1 MSEIK
6 VLDEKT
12 IDKIAAGEVVE
23 KPASVVKELVENA
36 IDAGAGSISVEVKN
50 GGTDL
55 IRVSD
60 NGDGIVRDQVRT
72 AFLPHATSKLRK
84 IEDLETI
91 ESLGF
96 RGEALPS
103 IASVSQVELL
113 TKTADE
119 ITGVRYCIDGGTEQ
133 SFDEVGVPDGTTFI
147 VRNLFFNTP
156 ARKKFLKTA
165 MTETGYVTELVEQLA
180 LLRPD
185 IAFKYTANS
194 SNKLVTSGNGD
205 LKEVIYR
212 IYGRDITSAL
222 LEVEKEEDGM
232 TIHGFIAKP
241 VIARSSRNMEN
252 YFVNGR
258 YVKDKVI
265 SRAIEDG
272 YSGFMMQHKF
282 PFTVLSIN
290 VPTEL
295 LDVNVHPRKME
306 VKFGESE
313 KVYDFIRNAV
323 KESLSGREFINKF
336 DFEKTSSKI
345 AEAPKAPEKAP
356 EPFERKAF
364 GKPFKETVIKP
375 TVFRN
380 DLIKN
385 AVNKEEGVQ
394 NILKEPAL
402 SLIIGRNEDK
412 ENSDKGIE
420 SVISKELNF
429 EIEDDINYPSENNAA
444 ECTEKTEDN
453 ISDNSDLNI
462 SENMPENNKADN
474 NESDNDVTSVE
485 KPRQMNLFEDKI
497 LDKNNADEFEI
508 IGQIFDTYWIVQY
521 HDKML
526 MIDQHAAHEKINYE
540 RFMKKFEERRVDKQI
555 CSPSVI
561 ITLDGAHRNILER
574 FMDRFEEM
582 GFEIEPFGGNDFAIK
597 AVPGD
602 LYGLTEEEILISLL
616 DELDDGIK
624 VSEVSAIH
632 DRIATMSCKAAVKG
646 NMKLSREEA
655 KMLIA
660 ELMELKDPYN
670 CPHGR
675 PTIIQ
680 MSKSELEKKFKRI
693 I

>member
-36 IDAGAGSISVEVKN
+36 IDAGACSISVEVKN

-113 TKTADE
+113 TKTVDE

-356 EPFERKAF
+356 EPFEKKAF

-380 DLIKN
+380 DLIKK

-394 NILKEPAL
+394 NVLKEPAL
-402 SLIIGRNEDK
+402 NLIIGRNEDK

-444 ECTEKTEDN
+444 ERTEKTEDN
-453 ISDNSDLNI
+453 ISDNFDLNI
-462 SENMPENNKADN
+462 SESISENNEADN
-474 NESDNDVTSVE
+474 NESDKDVTFVE

>member
-1 MSEIK
+1 MGEIK

-36 IDAGAGSISVEVKN
+36 IDAGATSVSVEVKN
-50 GGTDL
+50 GGSDL

-60 NGDGIVRDQVRT
+60 NGDGIVREQVRT

-113 TKTADE
+113 TKTKDE

-133 SFDEVGVPDGTTFI
+133 SFDEVGVPDGTTFV

-156 ARKKFLKTA
+156 ARKKFLKSA
-165 MTETGYVTELVEQLA
+165 MTETGYVTELVEQMA

-194 SNKLVTSGNGD
+194 ANKLVTSGNGD

-222 LEVEKEEDGM
+222 LEIEREEDGM

-241 VIARSSRNMEN
+241 LIARSSRGMEN
-252 YFVNGR
+252 YYVNGR

-265 SRAIEDG
+265 ARAIEDG
-272 YSGFMMQHKF
+272 YSGFLMQHKF

-290 VPTEL
+290 VPADL

-323 KESLSGREFINKF
+323 KETLSGKEFINSF
-336 DFEKTSSKI
+336 DFEKSSSKI
-345 AEAPKAPEKAP
+345 AEAPKAPVKAP
-356 EPFERKAF
+356 EPFERRPF
-364 GKPFKETVIKP
+364 REVIIEPTVLRKPESKITEEIKEIKP
-375 TVFRN
+375 VIAAPVTEEPK
-380 DLIKN
+380 IMP
-385 AVNKEEGVQ
+385 AV
-394 NILKEPAL
+394 LKEPEL
-402 SLIIGRNEDK
+402 RLI
-412 ENSDKGIE
+412 
-420 SVISKELNF
+420 
-429 EIEDDINYPSENNAA
+429 
-444 ECTEKTEDN
+444 TEEDN
-453 ISDNSDLNI
+453 
-462 SENMPENNKADN
+462 
-474 NESDNDVTSVE
+474 SVRDE
-485 KPRQMNLFEDKI
+485 EEEYIPKQMNLFEDKI
-497 LDKNNADEFEI
+497 LDKNNADELKI

-521 HDKML
+521 KDKML
-526 MIDQHAAHEKINYE
+526 MIDQHAAHEKVNYE
-540 RFMKKFEERRVDKQI
+540 RFMKKFEERSVDKQI

-561 ITLDGAHRNILER
+561 ITLDAVHRNILER
-574 FMDRFEEM
+574 FMERFDEM
-582 GFEIEPFGGNDFAIK
+582 GFEIEPFGGNDYAIR

-602 LYGLTEEEILISLL
+602 LYGLTEEEVLISLL
-616 DELDDGIK
+616 DELDEGVN

-646 NMKLSREEA
+646 NTKLSFDEA
-655 KMLIA
+655 KALIS
-660 ELMELKDPYN
+660 ELMDLKDPYN

>member
-1 MSEIK
+1 MGEIK

-36 IDAGAGSISVEVKN
+36 IDAGATSVSVEVKN
-50 GGTDL
+50 GGSDL

-60 NGDGIVRDQVRT
+60 NGDGIVREQVRT

-84 IEDLETI
+84 IEDLENI

-113 TKTADE
+113 TKTKDE

-133 SFDEVGVPDGTTFI
+133 SFDEVGVPDGTTFV

-156 ARKKFLKTA
+156 ARKKFLKSA
-165 MTETGYVTELVEQLA
+165 MTETGYVTELVEQMA

-194 SNKLVTSGNGD
+194 ANKLVTSGNGD

-222 LEVEKEEDGM
+222 LEIEREEDGM

-241 VIARSSRNMEN
+241 LIARSSRGMEN
-252 YFVNGR
+252 YYVNGR

-272 YSGFMMQHKF
+272 YSGFLMQHKF

-290 VPTEL
+290 VPADL

-323 KESLSGREFINKF
+323 KETLSGKEFINSF
-336 DFEKTSSKI
+336 DFEKSSSKI
-345 AEAPKAPEKAP
+345 AEAPKAPVKAP
-356 EPFERKAF
+356 EPFEKR
-364 GKPFKETVIKP
+364 PFREVIIEP
-375 TVFRN
+375 TVLRKPE
-380 DLIKN
+380 IKISEDVKTSEAIEPSEEN
-385 AVNKEEGVQ
+385 TEEPKIMPAV
-394 NILKEPAL
+394 LKEPEL
-402 SLIIGRNEDK
+402 RLI
-412 ENSDKGIE
+412 
-420 SVISKELNF
+420 
-429 EIEDDINYPSENNAA
+429 
-444 ECTEKTEDN
+444 TEEDN
-453 ISDNSDLNI
+453 
-462 SENMPENNKADN
+462 
-474 NESDNDVTSVE
+474 SVRDE
-485 KPRQMNLFEDKI
+485 EEEYIPKQMNLFEDKI
-497 LDKNNADEFEI
+497 LDKNNVDELKI

-521 HDKML
+521 KDKML
-526 MIDQHAAHEKINYE
+526 MIDQHAAHEKVNYE
-540 RFMKKFEERRVDKQI
+540 RFMKKFEERSVDKQI

-561 ITLDGAHRNILER
+561 ITLDAVHRNILER
-574 FMDRFEEM
+574 FMERFDEM
-582 GFEIEPFGGNDFAIK
+582 GFEIEPFGGNDYAIR

-602 LYGLTEEEILISLL
+602 LYGLTEEEVLISLL
-616 DELDDGIK
+616 DELDEGVN

-646 NMKLSREEA
+646 NTKLSYDEA
-655 KMLIA
+655 KTLIS
-660 ELMELKDPYN
+660 ELMDLKDPYN

>member
-1 MSEIK
+1 MGEIK

-36 IDAGAGSISVEVKN
+36 IDAGATSVSVEVKN
-50 GGTDL
+50 GGSDL

-60 NGDGIVRDQVRT
+60 NGDGIVREQVRT

-113 TKTADE
+113 TKTKDE

-133 SFDEVGVPDGTTFI
+133 SFDEVGVPDGTTFV

-156 ARKKFLKTA
+156 ARKKFLKSA
-165 MTETGYVTELVEQLA
+165 MTETGYVTELVEQMA

-194 SNKLVTSGNGD
+194 ANKLVTSGNGD

-222 LEVEKEEDGM
+222 LEIEREEDGM

-241 VIARSSRNMEN
+241 LIARSSRGMEN
-252 YFVNGR
+252 YYVNGR

-265 SRAIEDG
+265 ARAIEDG
-272 YSGFMMQHKF
+272 YSGFLMQHKF

-290 VPTEL
+290 VPADL

-323 KESLSGREFINKF
+323 KETLSGKEFINSF
-336 DFEKTSSKI
+336 DFEKSSSKI
-345 AEAPKAPEKAP
+345 AETPKAPVKAP
-356 EPFERKAF
+356 EPFERRTF
-364 GKPFKETVIKP
+364 REVIIEPTVLRKPESKITEEIKEIKP
-375 TVFRN
+375 VIAAPVTEEPK
-380 DLIKN
+380 IMP
-385 AVNKEEGVQ
+385 AV
-394 NILKEPAL
+394 LKEPEL
-402 SLIIGRNEDK
+402 RLI
-412 ENSDKGIE
+412 
-420 SVISKELNF
+420 
-429 EIEDDINYPSENNAA
+429 
-444 ECTEKTEDN
+444 TEEDN
-453 ISDNSDLNI
+453 
-462 SENMPENNKADN
+462 
-474 NESDNDVTSVE
+474 SVRDE
-485 KPRQMNLFEDKI
+485 EEEYIPKQMNLFEDKI
-497 LDKNNADEFEI
+497 LDKNNADELKI

-521 HDKML
+521 KDKML
-526 MIDQHAAHEKINYE
+526 MIDQHAAHEKVNYE
-540 RFMKKFEERRVDKQI
+540 RFMKKFEERSVDKQI

-561 ITLDGAHRNILER
+561 ITLDAVHRNILER
-574 FMDRFEEM
+574 FMERFDEM
-582 GFEIEPFGGNDFAIK
+582 GFEIEPFGGNDYAIR

-602 LYGLTEEEILISLL
+602 LYGLTEEEVLISLL
-616 DELDDGIK
+616 DELDEGVN

-646 NMKLSREEA
+646 NTKLSFDEA
-655 KMLIA
+655 KALIS
-660 ELMELKDPYN
+660 ELMDLKDPYN

>member
-1 MSEIK
+1 MGEIR

-36 IDAGAGSISVEVKN
+36 IDAGASSISVEVKN
-50 GGTDL
+50 GGSDL

-60 NGDGIVRDQVRT
+60 NGDGIVRNQVRT
-72 AFLPHATSKLRK
+72 AFLPHATSKLQK

-113 TKTADE
+113 TKTRDE
-119 ITGVRYCIDGGTEQ
+119 ITGVRFCIDGGTEQ
-133 SFDEVGVPDGTTFI
+133 AFEEVGVPDGTSFI

-156 ARKKFLKTA
+156 ARKKFLKSA

-194 SNKLVTSGNGD
+194 ANKLVTSGNGD

-222 LEVEKEEDGM
+222 LEIEREEEGM
-232 TIHGFIAKP
+232 TVHGFIAKP
-241 VIARSSRNMEN
+241 VIARSSRGMEN

-258 YVKDKVI
+258 YVKDRVI
-265 SRAIEDG
+265 ARAIEDG
-272 YSGFMMQHKF
+272 YSGFLMQHKF

-306 VKFGESE
+306 VKFSESE

-323 KESLSGREFINKF
+323 KETLSGREFINSF

-345 AEAPKAPEKAP
+345 AEAPKAPVKAS
-356 EPFERKAF
+356 EPFEK
-364 GKPFKETVIKP
+364 KPFREVIIEP
-375 TVFRN
+375 AVFRKT
-380 DLIKN
+380 D
-385 AVNKEEGVQ
+385 NKPVETAKSENKIDEIVKPETGNTV
-394 NILKEPAL
+394 LKEPEL
-402 SLIIGRNEDK
+402 KLIRNEVQ
-412 ENSDKGIE
+412 EEVPNE
-420 SVISKELNF
+420 VLN
-429 EIEDDINYPSENNAA
+429 EVQEEALEYCP
-444 ECTEKTEDN
+444 KQ
-453 ISDNSDLNI
+453 L
-462 SENMPENNKADN
+462 
-474 NESDNDVTSVE
+474 
-485 KPRQMNLFEDKI
+485 NLFEEKI
-497 LDKNNADEFEI
+497 LDKNNADEFSI

-521 HDKML
+521 KDKML
-526 MIDQHAAHEKINYE
+526 MIDQHAAHEKVNYE
-540 RFMKKFEERRVDKQI
+540 RFMKKFEERSVDKQI

-561 ITLDGAHRNILER
+561 VTLDAVHRSILER
-574 FMDRFEEM
+574 FMERFDEM
-582 GFEIEPFGGNDFAIK
+582 GFEIEPFGGNDFAIR
-597 AVPGD
+597 AVPAD
-602 LYGLTEEEILISLL
+602 LYGLTEEEGLISLL
-616 DELDDGIK
+616 DELDEGVS

-646 NMKLSREEA
+646 NMKLSHTEA
-655 KMLIA
+655 KALIG